1 MTVTNLEKVLRE
13 ARRLP
18 PRAKAELISALLEDA
33 EDNSLSNELKK
44 KDASPETLSG
54 VSKGE
59 LEALANAILSPGRQ
73 QRLRTLLRKNKEG
86 VIDEKET
93 EELDAIL
100 EETDRLA
107 LLKARAQ
114 YTLQVFNQSS
124 GAPV

>member
-1 MTVTNLEKVLRE
+1 MAVTTLEKVLRE
-13 ARRLP
+13 ARKLP
-18 PRAKAELISALLEDA
+18 PRAKAELISALLEDT
-33 EDNSLSNELKK
+33 EGYLLSDEVKK
-44 KDASPETLSG
+44 GNASPETLSG

-59 LEALANAILSPGRQ
+59 LETLANAILSPGRQ
-73 QRLRTLLRKNKEG
+73 RRLRTLLRKNNEG
-86 VIDEKET
+86 TINEKEIK
-93 EELDAIL
+93 ELDAIL

>member
-1 MTVTNLEKVLRE
+1 MAVTSLEKVLRE
-13 ARRLP
+13 ARKLP
-18 PRAKAELISALLEDA
+18 PRAKAELISALLEDT
-33 EDNSLSNELKK
+33 EGYLLSDEVKK
-44 KDASPETLSG
+44 GNASPETLSG

-59 LEALANAILSPGRQ
+59 LETLANAILSPGRQ
-73 QRLRTLLRKNKEG
+73 QRLRTLLRKNNEG
-86 VIDEKET
+86 TINEKEIK
-93 EELDAIL
+93 ELDAIL